1 MKTLESVKS
10 LLSPLLS
17 SNSWRTLGRYMGLG
31 NQKSNRLISSPGALA
46 QFINSRASHV
56 TQTSL
61 YGYLR
66 TRAGTRFPELFEN
79 PDILTSINIAKW
91 HIWLACVSD
100 LCVFSGLLI
109 HQSDRVKPSEIKLL
123 MASTLELILQETEIP
138 QEAGSDF
145 ETAWEKLRQRINTCD
160 WTLDREDD
168 AVFSQSPEALYYW
181 APIADEL
188 KQRDEAIVRNSVR
201 FRWIEVRRSAR
212 SLIDID
218 SLTNIGSETRTG
230 LNSYDPAQSEH
241 SPSD

>member
-1 MKTLESVKS
+1 MKSLESVKS
-10 LLSPLLS
+10 LIAPLLS
-17 SNSWRTLGRYMGLG
+17 SNSWRTVLRYMGFG
-31 NQKSNRLISSPGALA
+31 NQNSNEIISSPEALA

-100 LCVFSGLLI
+100 LCVFTGLLI
-109 HQSDRVKPSEIKLL
+109 HKSGQINSSEIGL
-123 MASTLELILQETEIP
+123 MMSPVLERILQETEAP
-138 QEAGSDF
+138 AEAGSDF
-145 ETAWEKLRQRINTCD
+145 ESAVEKVRQRITTCD

-168 AVFSQSPEALYYW
+168 AIFSQSPEALYYW
-181 APIADEL
+181 SPIADEL

-201 FRWIEVRRSAR
+201 FRWIEVRRSTRKLLDTRLLFQTEAGPQQTPT
-212 SLIDID
+212 SDI
-218 SLTNIGSETRTG
+218 N
-230 LNSYDPAQSEH
+230 
-241 SPSD
+241 

>member
-1 MKTLESVKS
+1 M
-10 LLSPLLS
+10 LSPLLS
-17 SNSWRTLGRYMGLG
+17 SDSWRTLGRYMGFG
-31 NQKSNRLISSPGALA
+31 GQKSNRLISTPEALA

-61 YGYLR
+61 YGYLK

-100 LCVFSGLLI
+100 LCIFTGLLI
-109 HQSDRVKPSEIKLL
+109 HQSARVQPSEIELL
-123 MASTLELILQETEIP
+123 MSSMLERILKETEIP

-145 ETAWEKLRQRINTCD
+145 ESASEKVRQRISTCEWATD
-160 WTLDREDD
+160 HEDD
-168 AVFSQSPEALYYW
+168 AIFSQSPEALYYW
-181 APIADEL
+181 SPIADDL
-188 KQRDEAIVRNSVR
+188 KQRDEEIVRNSIR

-218 SLTNIGSETRTG
+218 SLVSTSSTSSAVPTVKANAGVESR
-230 LNSYDPAQSEH
+230 
-241 SPSD
+241 